1 MDAAPADVVVG
12 LVGEGYLAD
21 CAVWPGEEA
30 AAPVEET
37 PIGDR
42 DEDFVRFVIDE
53 VNKRQKA
60 EDAFYAG
67 VDPQTGEV
75 R

>member
-1 MDAAPADVVVG
+1 M
-12 LVGEGYLAD
+12 
-21 CAVWPGEEA
+21 
-30 AAPVEET
+30 
-37 PIGDR
+37 
-42 DEDFVRFVIDE
+42 RFVIDE

-67 VDPQTGEV
+67 VDPDTGEA